1 MYQIVDYIVLCINII
16 VYIVNKLNI
25 KHILWNVKNI
35 LLYLLINYSHLS
47 YLSVYILYYKG
58 T

>member
-47 YLSVYILYYKG
+47 YLLVYIFYY
-58 T
+58 